1 MSLHDTATPTLLVH
15 DPRALVVRGVGYC
28 RQQPDELLQPRITR
42 QCFDAAGRLAQSWD
56 PRLSN
61 PNLSTGYGLAGQSLL
76 TDSVDAGW
84 QLTLF
89 NEARL
94 PVLAW
99 DSRDSECHTEYDPLQ
114 RVTAIHERCGEGSL
128 QTVERMLYGD
138 ADATH
143 NRRGQLLRHDTPAS
157 SLSIAGY
164 SLLGLPIT
172 QATRVLKSLDAPH
185 WPAELPAR
193 DDLLDDET
201 FVTEQ
206 TYTSLGESQAQ
217 TDAMGNLSLFT
228 YTVAGQTK
236 KVGLRLTGA
245 ALEWLVSAISYNAS
259 GQVEQETA
267 GNGVITTACYAEEN
281 GRLQHLLSEDGAGKR
296 LQDLHYTYDPVGNII
311 RLEDRAQPIRHFNNR
326 KLEPINDYRYD
337 SLYQL
342 VEARGLEVV
351 TPGYGPELPVLQPTP
366 LDPAQL
372 RPYTQTFDYDVAG
385 NLKERHHSN
394 APTFRMLTSATSNRS
409 LAQRNDGS
417 LPTEADIPL
426 GFDANGNQRQLMPG
440 QQMDWDARNQ
450 LSRVTQVAR
459 EEEPDDDEHY
469 RYDRP
474 GHRLRTVRMAHTPRR
489 TLRSEVLY
497 LPGLELHRDSAS
509 GKEHHVISLQA
520 GRNQV
525 RVLHWTSAPPDSLV
539 NDQLRYSLTD
549 HLGSCAVE
557 LDHLGR
563 LISQEWYYAFGGT
576 ACWVGRNGMEAKYK
590 TIRYSGKKRDATGL
604 YYYGY
609 RYYAPWLQRWVS
621 PDPAQDGLNEF
632 QMVNNNPINLFDSD
646 GLAAEAAAARWKA
659 AYRGVKAQGV
669 RVRTVA
675 PGIIAV
681 DIRGGNELFNR
692 MGVGLGREIRGDRE
706 LTYLSLDSSLRGKIA
721 GGKRMVGLN
730 DSHGM
735 DIKSAAKL
743 RTADAVAY
751 INGGFFNMDGLAD
764 PDASDHASIGRN
776 SIDGRARES
785 VDVPTLYKGYYEK
798 VQMPDGSMI
807 QAGPSLASG
816 GQPTFT
822 QDMLE
827 DHLFQFSS
835 NTATPGKLGHAEHP
849 NARSGISRPRVSVAG
864 SRTRLVVGL
873 ANSRDTTSPGYTMPE
888 WSRVMARL
896 DRLNIS
902 DSSSVNLDGGSS
914 ISLGVVGAKG
924 EHLLERWMPGQRGKE
939 VGNFIAFSKPV
950 GFFRS
955 VVRSLRN

>member
-61 PNLSTGYGLAGQSLL
+61 PNLSTGYDLAGQSLL

-99 DSRDSECHTEYDPLQ
+99 DSRGSECHTEYDPLQ
-114 RVTAIHERCGEGSL
+114 RVTAIHERSGEGSL

-172 QATRVLKSLDAPH
+172 QATRVLKSQDAPH

-245 ALEWLVSAISYNAS
+245 ALEWLVSVISYNAS

-267 GNGVITTACYAEEN
+267 GNGVITTARYAEEN

-296 LQDLHYTYDPVGNII
+296 LQDLHYTYDPVGNIL

-394 APTFRMLTSATSNRS
+394 APTFRMFTSATSNRS

-417 LPTEADIPL
+417 LPTEADIAL

-525 RVLHWTSAPPDSLV
+525 RVLHWTSAPPDGLV

-576 ACWVGRNGMEAKYK
+576 ACWVGRNGVEAKYK

-621 PDPAQDGLNEF
+621 PDPFLALDGLNLF
-632 QMVNNNPINLFDSD
+632 CMLTNNPIKFVDGGGLMRRLFGLVSSNGPISDSEAIAGRIEHFKLYLVPMIQQRRESD
-646 GLAAEAAAARWKA
+646 KERALKMAMKMERTTDVKTANDALATAVQGLAEAPLTYNLPSMSVADLQESGMQNVWERGTAEEDSLVFRDGFETGIFNYEHSDSK
-659 AYRGVKAQGV
+659 VV
-669 RVRTVA
+669 RKY
-675 PGIIAV
+675 
-681 DIRGGNELFNR
+681 
-692 MGVGLGREIRGDRE
+692 GDRQHKRFNPK
-706 LTYLSLDSSLRGKIA
+706 LRPLYGALQVVTDSAA
-721 GGKRMVGLN
+721 GGA
-730 DSHGM
+730 
-735 DIKSAAKL
+735 KSYGDAAFVL
-743 RTADAVAY
+743 HDE
-751 INGGFFNMDGLAD
+751 
-764 PDASDHASIGRN
+764 S
-776 SIDGRARES
+776 RES
-785 VDVPTLYKGYYEK
+785 VTLLGRDSFD
-798 VQMPDGSMI
+798 MAASPDNLGTFNNPYPVFFEMDRDMWTALT
-807 QAGPSLASG
+807 QGTVG
-816 GQPTFT
+816 GARRPVEYIEWQSHAPVEWN
-822 QDMLE
+822 DMSE
-827 DHLFQFSS
+827 
-835 NTATPGKLGHAEHP
+835 
-849 NARSGISRPRVSVAG
+849 
-864 SRTRLVVGL
+864 LVV
-873 ANSRDTTSPGYTMPE
+873 
-888 WSRVMARL
+888 
-896 DRLNIS
+896 S
-902 DSSSVNLDGGSS
+902 DSTVLSQLLSQGGTSRFLVGHS
-914 ISLGVVGAKG
+914 IRAHAL
-924 EHLLERWMPGQRGKE
+924 
-939 VGNFIAFSKPV
+939 N
-950 GFFRS
+950 
-955 VVRSLRN
+955 